1 MGKKMGRIDGGE
13 FPAERKK
20 PYASLRKL
28 ARKRDGWQEKRKK
41 KKK

>member
-1 MGKKMGRIDGGE
+1 MGKSEAED

-20 PYASLRKL
+20 PYPSLRKL

-41 KKK
+41 KK